1 MQITF
6 LGENDLYGDV
16 RVKTLVCEKPFSLQ
30 LDDQPRPARKPGE
43 ALIRIR
49 RVGLCGTDFHIFSG
63 NQPFLSYP
71 RVMGHELAGEVA
83 EIDAGSRLTLG
94 ELVTINPYLPCGH
107 CIACRKAKPNA
118 CVNIRVMGVHID
130 GGMTEYVSVPEKA
143 VVPVPGLTP
152 DQAAMVEFLSI
163 GAHAVRRGQVT
174 GEDRV
179 LVVGAGPIGVATAL
193 FAQLAGA
200 DVSLIDTNAARLD
213 YAQKAIG
220 LHHAAEVGDGLED
233 WLKSRTDGEGFD
245 AVFDAT
251 GSARAIEQGFSYVA
265 HGGRYVLVSVV
276 KDTISFMD
284 PEFHKREMTLIGS
297 RNATRHDFQLVIDLI
312 RDGAIPTAAL
322 QTHAFALEDLPSVV
336 PELMADPGRVLKA
349 IGSF

>member
-1 MQITF
+1 M
-6 LGENDLYGDV
+6 
-16 RVKTLVCEKPFSLQ
+16 KTLVCEKPFSLQ
-30 LDDQPRPARKPGE
+30 LDDKPRPSRAPGE
-43 ALIRIR
+43 ALVRIQ

-71 RVMGHELAGEVA
+71 RVMGHELAGEIV
-83 EIDAGSRLTLG
+83 EVDDRSSLTVGS
-94 ELVTINPYLPCGH
+94 LVTINPYLPCGT
-107 CIACRKAKPNA
+107 CIACRKAKPN
-118 CVNIRVMGVHID
+118 CCTQIRVMGVHID

-163 GAHAVRRGQVT
+163 GAHAVRRGGIT
-174 GEDRV
+174 SEDRV
-179 LVVGAGPIGVATAL
+179 LVVGAGPIGVAAAL

-200 DVSLIDTNAARLD
+200 EVSLIDTNAGRLD
-213 YAQKAIG
+213 YAAKAIG
-220 LHHAAEVGDGLED
+220 LHHTATVGDGVEA
-233 WLKSRTDGEGFD
+233 WLKGRTNGDGFD

-251 GSARAIEQGFSYVA
+251 GSARAIEKGFSYVA
-265 HGGRYVLVSVV
+265 HGGRYILVSVV
-276 KDTISFMD
+276 KDTISFAD

-312 RDGAIPTAAL
+312 REGAIPTAAL
-322 QTHAFALEDLPSVV
+322 QTHAFALEDLPRVV
-336 PELMADPGRVLKA
+336 PELMADPGSVLKA

>member
-1 MQITF
+1 M
-6 LGENDLYGDV
+6 EM
-16 RVKTLVCEKPFSLQ
+16 RVKTLVCAEPYSLQ
-30 LDDQPRPARKPGE
+30 LDEQPRPVRKAGE
-43 ALIRIR
+43 ALIRIK

-71 RVMGHELAGEVA
+71 RVMGHELAGEVV
-83 EIDAGSRLTLG
+83 ETDGGSRLTIG

-130 GGMTEYVSVPEKA
+130 GGMTEFVSVPEKA

-163 GAHAVRRGQVT
+163 GAHAVRRGQIT

-179 LVVGAGPIGVATAL
+179 LVVGAGPIGIATAL
-193 FAQLAGA
+193 FAGLAGA
-200 DVSLIDTNAARLD
+200 DVSLIDTSPGRLA
-213 YAQKAIG
+213 YANTSVG
-220 LHHAAEVGDGLED
+220 LTHTAVVGEGLDAWLAERNG
-233 WLKSRTDGEGFD
+233 GEGFD

-251 GSARAIEQGFSYVA
+251 GSARAIEKGFSYVA

-276 KDTISFMD
+276 KDTISFAD

-312 RDGAIPTAAL
+312 REGSIPTTAL
-322 QTHAFALEDLPSVV
+322 QTHAFALEDLPRVV
-336 PELMADPGRVLKA
+336 PELMADPGSVLKA
-349 IGSF
+349 IGHF

>member
-1 MQITF
+1 M
-6 LGENDLYGDV
+6 
-16 RVKTLVCEKPFSLQ
+16 KTLVCEKPFSLQ
-30 LDDQPRPARKPGE
+30 LDDKPRPLRAPGE
-43 ALIRIR
+43 ALVRIK

-71 RVMGHELAGEVA
+71 RVMGHELAGEIV
-83 EIDAGSRLTLG
+83 EVDDRSSLTVG
-94 ELVTINPYLPCGH
+94 ELVTINPYLPCGT
-107 CIACRKAKPNA
+107 CIACRKAKPN
-118 CVNIRVMGVHID
+118 CCTHIRVMGVHID

-143 VVPVPGLTP
+143 VVPVPGLTS

-163 GAHAVRRGQVT
+163 GAHAVRRGGIT

-179 LVVGAGPIGVATAL
+179 LVVGAGPIGVAAAL

-200 DVSLIDTNAARLD
+200 EVSLIDTNAGRLD
-213 YAQKAIG
+213 YAARAIG
-220 LHHAAEVGDGLED
+220 LHHTATVDDGVEAWLNERTHGD
-233 WLKSRTDGEGFD
+233 GFD

-251 GSARAIEQGFSYVA
+251 GSARAIEKGFSYVA

-276 KDTISFMD
+276 KDTISFAD

-312 RDGAIPTAAL
+312 REGAIPTAAL
-322 QTHAFALEDLPSVV
+322 QTHAFALEDLARVV
-336 PELMADPGRVLKA
+336 PELMADPGSVLKA

>member
-1 MQITF
+1 M
-6 LGENDLYGDV
+6 
-16 RVKTLVCEKPFSLQ
+16 KTLVCEKPFSLQ
-30 LDDQPRPARKPGE
+30 LDDQPRPERKPGE

-49 RVGLCGTDFHIFSG
+49 RVGLCGPDFHIFSG

-71 RVMGHELAGEVA
+71 RVMGHELAGEVF
-83 EIDAGSRLTLG
+83 EVDAGSRLAVG

-107 CIACRKAKPNA
+107 CIACRKSKPNA

-130 GGMTEYVSVPEKA
+130 GGMTEYVAVPEKA

-152 DQAAMVEFLSI
+152 DQAAMVEFLAI

-179 LVVGAGPIGVATAL
+179 LVVGAGPIGIATAL
-193 FAQLAGA
+193 FAQLAGG
-200 DVSLIDTNAARLD
+200 DVSLIDTNTGRLD
-213 YAQKAIG
+213 YARTAVGIEQTA
-220 LHHAAEVGDGLED
+220 LVGDGLED
-233 WLKSRTDGEGFD
+233 WLKAQTDGEGFD

-251 GSARAIEQGFSYVA
+251 GSARAIEQGFKYVA

-276 KDTISFMD
+276 KDTISFAD

-322 QTHAFALEDLPSVV
+322 QTHAFALEDLPRVV

>member
-1 MQITF
+1 M
-6 LGENDLYGDV
+6 
-16 RVKTLVCEKPFSLQ
+16 KTLVCEKPFSLQ
-30 LDDQPRPARKPGE
+30 LGERPRTQRRAGE

-83 EIDAGSRLTLG
+83 ETDPGSRLTPG

-107 CIACRKAKPNA
+107 CVACRKSKPNA

-130 GGMTEYVSVPEKA
+130 GGMTEFVSVPEKA

-152 DQAAMVEFLSI
+152 DQAAMVEFLAI
-163 GAHAVRRGQVT
+163 GAHAVRRGGVVE
-174 GEDRV
+174 GERI

-193 FAQLAGA
+193 FAALAGA
-200 DVSLIDTNAARLD
+200 EVSLVDTNAGRLD
-213 YAQKAIG
+213 YAREALG
-220 LHHAAEVGDGLED
+220 LDHTALVGDGLED
-233 WLKSRTDGEGFD
+233 WLKTRTNAEGFD

-251 GSARAIEQGFSYVA
+251 GNARAIESGFAHVA

-276 KDTISFMD
+276 KDTISFAD

-322 QTHAFALEDLPSVV
+322 QTHAFALEDLPRVV

-349 IGSF
+349 IGHF

>member
-1 MQITF
+1 M
-6 LGENDLYGDV
+6 
-16 RVKTLVCEKPFSLQ
+16 KTLVCEKPFSLQ
-30 LDDQPRPARKPGE
+30 LGDQPRPARKPGE
-43 ALIRIR
+43 AVVRIK

-63 NQPFLSYP
+63 NQPYLSYP
-71 RVMGHELAGEVA
+71 RVMGHELAGEVV
-83 EIDAGSRLTLG
+83 ETDIGSRLTVG

-107 CIACRKAKPNA
+107 CIACRKSKQNA

-152 DQAAMVEFLSI
+152 DQAAMVEFLAI
-163 GAHAVRRGQVT
+163 GAHAVRRGQIV
-174 GEDRV
+174 EDERV

-200 DVSLIDTNAARLD
+200 EVSLVDTNAARLD
-213 YAQKAIG
+213 YARSKLG
-220 LHHAAEVGDGLED
+220 LEHTAEVGEGLEA
-233 WLKSRTDGEGFD
+233 WLKGRTGGDGFD

-251 GSARAIEQGFSYVA
+251 GNARAIEKGFSSVA

-276 KDTISFMD
+276 KDTISFAD

-297 RNATRHDFQLVIDLI
+297 RNATRHDFQVVIDLI
-312 RDGAIPTAAL
+312 SGGAIPTAAL
-322 QTHAFALEDLPSVV
+322 QTHAFALEDLPRVV
-336 PELMADPGRVLKA
+336 PELMADPGSVLKA
-349 IGSF
+349 IGHF

>member
-1 MQITF
+1 M
-6 LGENDLYGDV
+6 
-16 RVKTLVCEKPFSLQ
+16 KTLVCEKPFSLQ
-30 LDDQPRPARKPGE
+30 LGNQPRPERKPGE

-71 RVMGHELAGEVA
+71 RVMGHELAGEIV
-83 EIDAGSRLTLG
+83 ETDTGSRLTVG

-107 CIACRKAKPNA
+107 CVACRKNKPNA
-118 CVNIRVMGVHID
+118 CVNIRVMGVHVD
-130 GGMTEYVSVPEKA
+130 GGMTEFVSVPEKA

-163 GAHAVRRGQVT
+163 GAHAVRRGHVV
-174 GEDRV
+174 EDERV

-200 DVSLIDTNAARLD
+200 EVSLIDTNAGRLD
-213 YAQKAIG
+213 YARKAIG
-220 LHHAAEVGDGLED
+220 LEHTALVGDGLED
-233 WLKSRTDGEGFD
+233 WLTGRTNGEGCD

-251 GSARAIEQGFSYVA
+251 GNARAIEQGFARVA

-276 KDTISFMD
+276 KDTISFAD

-322 QTHAFALEDLPSVV
+322 QTHAFAMEDLPRVV
-336 PELMADPGRVLKA
+336 PELMADPGSVLKA

>member
-1 MQITF
+1 M
-6 LGENDLYGDV
+6 

-30 LDDQPRPARKPGE
+30 LGERPRTERKPGE
-43 ALIRIR
+43 ALVRIK

-83 EIDAGSRLTLG
+83 EVDEGSNLRVG
-94 ELVTINPYLPCGH
+94 ELVTINPYLPCGT
-107 CIACRKAKPNA
+107 CIACRKAKPN
-118 CVNIRVMGVHID
+118 CCTNIRVMGVHID

-163 GAHAVRRGQVT
+163 GAHAVRRGGIT

-179 LVVGAGPIGVATAL
+179 LVVGAGPIGVAAAL
-193 FAQLAGA
+193 FAKLAGA
-200 DVSLIDTNAARLD
+200 DVSLIDTNAGRLD
-213 YAQKAIG
+213 YAATAVG
-220 LHHAAEVGDGLED
+220 LKHTAVVGEGLED
-233 WLKSRTDGEGFD
+233 WLKARSDGEGFD

-251 GSARAIEQGFSYVA
+251 GSARAIEKGFSYVA

-276 KDTISFMD
+276 KDTISFAD

-322 QTHAFALEDLPSVV
+322 QTHAFALEDLPRVV
-336 PELMADPGRVLKA
+336 PELMADPGSVLKA